1 MPYTPVMSTLL
12 TRTQVC
18 QLLGVSPKSLYL
30 WERDGRIPSPRRD
43 RRNWR
48 VYSPQNVAAIRKFLG
63 PEHIGEREPA
73 SGRRRSPR
81 ADRLSARNQLIGTI
95 TAVRRG
101 GLLCEVVLR
110 LGDGQE
116 VASVIT
122 GASADR
128 LGLRKGREA
137 TAVIKA
143 TEVMILR

>member
-1 MPYTPVMSTLL
+1 MGSSL
-12 TRTQVC
+12 TRTEVC

-30 WERDGRIPSPRRD
+30 WERDDRIPCPRRD

-48 VYSPQNVAAIRKFLG
+48 VYSPKDIAAIRRFLG
-63 PEHIGEREPA
+63 QDRTGASPA
-73 SGRRRSPR
+73 PSGKGRAQR
-81 ADRLSARNQLIGTI
+81 ADGLSARNQLVGTI
-95 TAVRRG
+95 IALRTS

-116 VASVIT
+116 ITSVIT
-122 GASADR
+122 ESSGNR

-137 TAVIKA
+137 TAIIKA